1 MPHHGVKRVVVIG
14 CGVAGLQV
22 IRRLSEADFQVLA
35 LEGNGEVGG
44 VWSKNYYGYCLQ
56 CPWDLYTFPDFPY
69 PEHLRPATTYPTGLE
84 VQAYIR
90 AYAEHFS
97 LHQHIK
103 LNCRLLQLRPGPHGQ
118 GWRVLYLDCV
128 ADRFYSVA
136 ADFVVMATGIYNQ
149 PLIPRIENEAEF
161 KGQCTHAKHFT
172 DPSLADNKDVV
183 VVGAGKTAVDVQ
195 TMLAASKRARSVT
208 ALLRQGHWPVPRQ
221 VHGLSIRSIVFNR
234 AIVDMLPPYYTSKP
248 SAQVMHKAI
257 KPVKRLFWR
266 WFEGYI
272 QADFNLSAERL
283 PMERLPRDLFS
294 GSQIL
299 DNKAAKWIMPGAVPT
314 VRGSIQSFTA
324 NGILLQDGSF
334 LRADLVLF
342 CTGYTKSY
350 EYLPGTLRAKLDL
363 QKDGLYL
370 YRNIIPPCIPNLAFI
385 GAEVSTYNNILT
397 SGLQSLWLTAL
408 LQGRV
413 QLPPVQVMQ
422 ADVKEQQRW
431 KRKVMPAQQHRGCV
445 LMLYMQCYHDQLVT
459 DLGLSPYRK
468 VGPMCCLGLL
478 AAWGEP
484 GTTAARV

>member
-1 MPHHGVKRVVVIG
+1 M
-14 CGVAGLQV
+14 L
-22 IRRLSEADFQVLA
+22 
-35 LEGNGEVGG
+35 
-44 VWSKNYYGYCLQ
+44 
-56 CPWDLYTFPDFPY
+56 
-69 PEHLRPATTYPTGLE
+69 
-84 VQAYIR
+84 
-90 AYAEHFS
+90 
-97 LHQHIK
+97 
-103 LNCRLLQLRPGPHGQ
+103 LLQ
-118 GWRVLYLDCV
+118 
-128 ADRFYSVA
+128 
-136 ADFVVMATGIYNQ
+136 
-149 PLIPRIENEAEF
+149 NEAEF

-195 TMLAASKRARSVT
+195 TMLAASKRARSV
-208 ALLRQGHWPVPRQ
+208 
-221 VHGLSIRSIVFNR
+221 HGVSIRSIVFNR

-248 SAQVMHKAI
+248 SAQAGTAGS
-257 KPVKRLFWR
+257 LLA
-266 WFEGYI
+266 GSYI

-299 DNKAAKWIMPGAVPT
+299 DNTAAKWIMPGAVPT

-408 LQGRV
+408 LQGRL

-459 DLGLSPYRK
+459 DLGHSPYRK
-468 VGPMCCLGLL
+468 VGAIRCLWLL
-478 AAWGEP
+478 AA
-484 GTTAARV
+484 